1 MPTPPPPPGFQ
12 IIERQE
18 GAPQLPPGFQ
28 LVAPQMTP
36 EQEKAARDAQVEA
49 EVRAGK
55 RGYEGILG
63 GRFQRL
69 SDQVTDPFGVGD
81 ELRAFGKWS
90 GEYVKAPFRSSWWK
104 GDENTDQR
112 ADEAYEKELETARA
126 ERRVAQQE
134 NTIAPELIGGLGVGA
149 PGRTIAAVRALPL
162 LQRAGQS
169 ARIGAGYGAV
179 TGAAQSEGGAG
190 ERISGAVEGGAIGGV
205 AGPALSEVIAPGIM
219 RTGVGVRDAIRYGNR
234 ALRNAM
240 NPERAAIESLADRM
254 VAAGVDP
261 AAARA
266 VVSPSTS
273 ANLTRRGFSEDD
285 IATIVSRGLRNEP
298 VAQIAAD
305 FNISPGTVTRYVNV
319 YREAN
324 PTPLN
329 PLDIAKEMVGEGGA
343 APLTRLGRA
352 TYSLAGDESGEAAQR
367 LIGRQETQPGR
378 VANIIQRS
386 VAGGDFE
393 ATRAAG
399 LQRLRTEADTAY
411 RQFYQEPHLAIDN
424 LADLMEDPLFRRAN
438 ILAQRQARVDT
449 IRRNQDA
456 LRAGQPVEPVP
467 VVDPD
472 TQVFSPQ
479 HLDLIQRQLRIAGE
493 GAISNPNAAN
503 HARNLRQVFLDRI
516 EDHYPTFR
524 GIRRNYATGMGEFG
538 EEGALEAG
546 AALTTRLGAP
556 SREALREFATMTPAQ
571 QELFRLGFARKLMD
585 MAADPQI
592 GGAVA
597 NKFNTT
603 AVRELVENLYPAADR
618 QLHTRGQRLLR
629 DLRREAITTRTK
641 NDVLSGAR
649 TAELG
654 SDMSR
659 LMEGAQTADDVATGR
674 WGKLL
679 DNLSTRLTT
688 QIGSR
693 GSREGLGLLTETDP
707 AEVLQ
712 IMNRLARARQK
723 TSATT
728 AAWT

>member
-1 MPTPPPPPGFQ
+1 
-12 IIERQE
+12 
-18 GAPQLPPGFQ
+18 
-28 LVAPQMTP
+28 MTP

-49 EVRAGK
+49 EVRSGK
-55 RGYEGILG
+55 RGYEGMLPA
-63 GRFQRL
+63 RLQRL
-69 SDQVTDPFGVGD
+69 SDQITDPFGIGD

-90 GEYVKAPFRSSWWK
+90 GERIRAPFRESYWK
-104 GDENTDQR
+104 GTEDTSKR
-112 ADEAYEKELETARA
+112 ADEAYERELETARA

-134 NTIAPELIGGLGVGA
+134 NSIAPELIGGLATAA
-149 PGRTIAAVRALPL
+149 PARAIQAARALPF
-162 LQRAGQS
+162 LQRARES
-169 ARIGAGYGAV
+169 AQIGAGYGTA
-179 TGAAQSEGGAG
+179 TGAAQGEGGAVN
-190 ERISGAVEGGAIGGV
+190 RMMGAVEGGALASV
-205 AGPALSEVIAPGIM
+205 AGPVLSELIAPAIL
-219 RTGVGVRDAIRYGNR
+219 RTGGGIRDAVRYGNR
-234 ALRNAM
+234 AIRNAM
-240 NPERAAIESLADRM
+240 NPEQAAIENVADRM
-254 VAAGVDP
+254 VAAGLDP
-261 AAARA
+261 AAARGA
-266 VVSPSTS
+266 VSPAAS
-273 ANLTRRGFSEDD
+273 ANLHRRGFADEQ
-285 IATIVSRGLRNEP
+285 IATIISRGLRNEP
-298 VAQIAAD
+298 AAQIAAD
-305 FNISPGTVTRYVNV
+305 FGISPATVTRYVNA

-329 PLDIAKEMVGEGGA
+329 IIDIAKETVGEGGA

-367 LIGRQETQPGR
+367 LIGRQELQPGR
-378 VANIIQRS
+378 VSNIIQRS

-399 LQRLRTEADTAY
+399 LQRLRNEADTAY

-424 LADLMEDPLFRRAN
+424 FADLMEDPLFRRAN

-456 LRAGQPVEPVP
+456 VRAGRQPEPVP
-467 VVDPD
+467 GVDPD
-472 TQVFSPQ
+472 VQVFSPQ

-493 GAISNPNAAN
+493 GAVSNPNAAR
-503 HARNLRQVFLDRI
+503 HAQNLRQVFLDRI
-516 EDHYPTFR
+516 EDFYPTFR

-571 QELFRLGFARKLMD
+571 QELFRLGFARRLMD

-603 AVRELVENLYPAADR
+603 AVRELVERLYPAADR
-618 QLHTRGQRLLR
+618 QLAQRGQRLLR

-641 NDVLSGAR
+641 NDVTVGAR
-649 TAELG
+649 TAELQ
-654 SDMSR
+654 SDMGR
-659 LMEGAQTADDVATGR
+659 LMEGAQTAADVATGR

-679 DNLSTRLTT
+679 DNLSTRLST
-688 QIGSR
+688 QIGRR
-693 GSREGLGLLTETDP
+693 GSREVLRILTETDP

-712 IMNRLARARQK
+712 IMNRLARAAQTTQERQAYVTAIRELRAMGIGSL
-723 TSATT
+723 TSQA
-728 AAWT
+728 